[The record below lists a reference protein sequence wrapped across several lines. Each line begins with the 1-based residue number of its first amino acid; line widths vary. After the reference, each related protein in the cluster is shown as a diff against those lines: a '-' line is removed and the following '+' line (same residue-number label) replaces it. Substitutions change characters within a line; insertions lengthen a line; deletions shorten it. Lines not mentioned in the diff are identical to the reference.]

1 MDGGQPMKQSKLP
14 QVGDIVSLKTNNREY
29 VGEVR
34 YRIADS
40 VSLVLVEGTMV
51 SVNASDIAEWQAFL

>member
-1 MDGGQPMKQSKLP
+1 MTLP

-40 VSLVLVEGTMV
+40 VSLVLVDGTMV
-51 SVNASDIAEWQAFL
+51 SVNANDITEWQAFL

>member
-1 MDGGQPMKQSKLP
+1 MKQPKLP

-40 VSLVLVEGTMV
+40 VSLVLVDGTMV